1 MGDVL
6 RILNM
11 CVLISFV
18 VSLLSFVLVAD
29 LMKKKELRV
38 HCQRGID
45 FRSLRFDLCI
55 PRITQHVSV
64 VEIVK
69 LKTKMSYF
77 VCATRAERKRSQHLG
92 STITLS

>member
-1 MGDVL
+1 MGDVP

-18 VSLLSFVLVAD
+18 VSLLSFVLVLD
-29 LMKKKELRV
+29 LTKKNDGV
-38 HCQRGID
+38 HCLRGID

-55 PRITQHVSV
+55 PQITQHVSV

-69 LKTKMSYF
+69 LQTKNVLFCMCYKS
-77 VCATRAERKRSQHLG
+77 
-92 STITLS
+92 